1 MERNRRRFV
10 GKGIVG
16 YARYMKFKHELNIT
30 QNDYVIKSRLDAITF
45 YHDFGLEPTL
55 KAFNI
60 SRSTLFNWR
69 KSYMDSRKSVKSLA
83 PRSTKPKHTRRM
95 NTNPQILNFIKEIRK
110 KYPRFSKHKI
120 KPLLDAYCEQE
131 GINTLS
137 ISTIGKVIKRNN
149 LFFTHTL
156 KAYHNPSHKRPKK
169 KPRKRINSRF
179 KTKIPGELIQ
189 IDTVVRFENSIK
201 LYTLTAID
209 LASRFAFAYTYT
221 SLSSRTALNFYQ
233 KLEKVC
239 PYPIRSVK
247 TDNGLEFQGA
257 FEQYL
262 DKIGVTHYFSYPRT
276 PQSNAYIERFNRTI
290 QEECLEGLIEH
301 VHDIYSFNEKLI
313 DYLIFYNTI
322 RPHHSLNYVTPMSYL
337 LSSNLN
343 SNKSNMYATC
353 TIVSRIDSL

>member
-353 TIVSRIDSL
+353 TTYP